1 MGDPPIIK
9 NGGRATMN
17 NQVHKRLSNE
27 QVIAILEKYCLK
39 EIKTDQA
46 QDLLGLK
53 RRQFFEWTKR
63 YRKNPAKFSI
73 EFTRKKAPRTI
84 SKEIEKAIL
93 GELKKDKVL
102 IQNKDV
108 PLRSY
113 NYSYIRKRL
122 AQKEKITVSAP
133 TIIDRAKKYGFY
145 IPRKQKKK
153 KHDREVVTNYT
164 GELVQHDA
172 SFHLFA
178 PSADK
183 KWCLITSIDDYSR
196 FMLYGNLFERE
207 TRWRHIEALEYVFLS
222 RGMPLKYY
230 VDNHSIFRYVE
241 HRDALHYK
249 YQLHQDE
256 ADPQWRQVLRDLKVG
271 VTYALSPQAKGK
283 VERPYGWLQ
292 DHLVRTCAREGIKK
306 IEEGQ
311 EVLKKEMNHYNF
323 HQVHSTTREI
333 PIMRLESAIKQSKS
347 LFRPFK
353 IPPPYQS
360 SKDIFCVR
368 TQRTTD
374 GYRKISLDGMM
385 LRVPVDP
392 YEKVELRL
400 VPDEKT
406 GLTEV
411 RIWHKMKL
419 VDVQTIKTSD
429 LKVNPF

>member
-1 MGDPPIIK
+1 MGGARPV
-9 NGGRATMN
+9 N
-17 NQVHKRLSNE
+17 NQVHKRLLNE
-27 QVIAILEKYCLK
+27 QVKAILEKYSLK
-39 EIKTDQA
+39 EIKAEQA
-46 QDLLGLK
+46 QDLLGIK
-53 RRQFFEWTKR
+53 RRQFFNWAK
-63 YRKNPAKFSI
+63 YYKQDPKKFSI
-73 EFTRKKAPRTI
+73 KYKRKSINRKIDADV
-84 SKEIEKAIL
+84 EKAIL
-93 GELKKDKVL
+93 GELKKDKAL

-113 NYSYIRKRL
+113 NYSYIQKRL

-153 KHDREVVTNYT
+153 KHDREVVTNYA

-178 PSADK
+178 PDSGE

-230 VDNHSIFRYVE
+230 VDQHSIFKYVE
-241 HRDALHYK
+241 RRDSLYYK
-249 YQLHQDE
+249 HVLKEDE

-271 VTYALSPQAKGK
+271 ATYALSAPAKGK

-306 IEEGQ
+306 VEEGQ
-311 EVLKKEMNHYNF
+311 EILKKEINHYNF
-323 HQVHSTTREI
+323 HQVHSTTREV
-333 PIMRLESAIKQSKS
+333 PILRLEQAIKQNKS

-353 IPPPYQS
+353 IPFPYQS

-374 GYRKISLDGMM
+374 GYRKISLDGIL

-400 VPDEKT
+400 VSNEKT

-419 VDVQTIKTSD
+419 VDVKTIKTSD
-429 LKVNPF
+429 LKINPF